1 MAEELHFGRAAVRLR
16 LSPPSSSKQIR
27 QLEVHPG
34 YPLFVR
40 KTRDVQLTAA
50 GCVFVAK
57 ARDVLQQT
65 KFALQSAAAASRNE
79 GKDWI
84 VGYSPWIDPTILTKL
99 RDAEGPV
106 RSDIVL
112 TSAYTTIQIEQ
123 LLAGRLQ
130 VGVVVL
136 PVSATGLE
144 VEVIWR
150 DVLAGC

>member
-1 MAEELHFGRAAVRLR
+1 M
-16 LSPPSSSKQIR
+16 
-27 QLEVHPG
+27 
-34 YPLFVR
+34 R

-84 VGYSPWIDPTILTKL
+84 VGYSPLIDPSIFTKL

-123 LLAGRLQ
+123 LLAGRL
-130 VGVVVL
+130 GWRCRLACFRYWPGSGGHLARCPSRVL
-136 PVSATGLE
+136 KNLLRVARTC
-144 VEVIWR
+144 
-150 DVLAGC
+150 DV

>member
-1 MAEELHFGRAAVRLR
+1 M
-16 LSPPSSSKQIR
+16 LSPR
-27 QLEVHPG
+27 QTE
-34 YPLFVR
+34 
-40 KTRDVQLTAA
+40 
-50 GCVFVAK
+50 
-57 ARDVLQQT
+57 T
-65 KFALQSAAAASRNE
+65 KVAASRNE

-84 VGYSPWIDPTILTKL
+84 VGYSPWIDPSILTKL

-106 RSDIVL
+106 WSDIVL
-112 TSAYTTIQIEQ
+112 TSAYATIQIEQ